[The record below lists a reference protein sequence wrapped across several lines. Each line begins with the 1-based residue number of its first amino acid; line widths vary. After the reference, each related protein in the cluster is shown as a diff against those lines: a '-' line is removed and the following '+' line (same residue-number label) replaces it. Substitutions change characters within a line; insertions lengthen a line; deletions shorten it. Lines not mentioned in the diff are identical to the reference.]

1 MPAGRGEA
9 YMDTQGLT
17 VMQKARGLFKEF
29 FPETCTK
36 TELPELFLRD
46 PAEKFPQD
54 HLWRPGPQADSFHG
68 EHLLA
73 LVDLFSSSEL
83 ATAR

>member
-1 MPAGRGEA
+1 MPPGRREA
-9 YMDTQGLT
+9 YMDTRRLT
-17 VMQKARGLFKEF
+17 VVQKARGLFKF

-36 TELPELFLRD
+36 TELPELFHRD
-46 PAEKFPQD
+46 LAENFPQD

-73 LVDLFSSSEL
+73 LLDLFSSSQL
-83 ATAR
+83 ATA